1 MQILINKNSSKLN
14 KIQFYL
20 LSLLIVLLQACST
33 SSPLNYGKQES
44 QLNSNSKVS
53 KVLISNAQRISQ
65 GMTGTEVIECL
76 GSPNIITSD
85 TEGIDTWIY
94 DKILREFETITVE
107 DGSWLFSPRLTTIT
121 SGSSSEKT
129 LIVVIRFSV
138 DKKVKQVSYRQS
150 SY

>member
-1 MQILINKNSSKLN
+1 MQIVTNQNSSKLN

-20 LSLLIVLLQACST
+20 ISLFIILLQACAT
-33 SSPLNYGKQES
+33 SSLPNYGKQGS
-44 QLNSNSKVS
+44 QLNSKVP
-53 KVLISNAQRISQ
+53 KVLISNAQRITQ

-85 TEGIDTWIY
+85 TDGLDTWIY
-94 DKILREFETITVE
+94 DKISREFETVTVE
-107 DGSWLFSPRLTTIT
+107 EGSWLFSPRLTSIT

-129 LIVVIRFSV
+129 LIVVIRFAA
-138 DKKVKQVSYRQS
+138 DKKVRQVSYRQS